1 VEGDEMKVKSVDKE
15 SKRGIIIGIIS
26 ALIASLCC
34 VGPIIIL
41 LLGLSTVSFALSLS
55 KYKLYFLLA
64 GITFATLA
72 IAIYLRQRSKAC
84 SCSYKESIKREKKFL
99 ITTLATVVSIYFL
112 VTYIISPKA
121 FSLLYPQKQISNE
134 GSKNSTLNNL
144 RFLTLKIDGMYCP
157 GCAAGIEYF
166 LLNNVDGV
174 VNAKMYFPSGKGE
187 ITYDPTKISKEK
199 IVEKINSE
207 FPYKAYIIND
217 TNL

>member
-1 VEGDEMKVKSVDKE
+1 MEVKSVDKE

-64 GITFATLA
+64 GITFATLS

-84 SCSYKESIKREKKFL
+84 SCSYKESIKKEKKFL
-99 ITTLATVVSIYFL
+99 ITTLAIIVSIYFL
-112 VTYIISPKA
+112 VTYVISPKA
-121 FSLLYPQKQISNE
+121 FSLLYSQKQVSNE

-144 RFLTLKIDGMYCP
+144 RFLTLKIYGMYCP

-166 LLNNVDGV
+166 LLNYVNGV
-174 VNAKMYFPSGKGE
+174 VNAKVYFPSGKGE
-187 ITYDPTKISKEK
+187 ITYDATKITKEK

-207 FPYKAYIIND
+207 LPYKAYIIND
-217 TNL
+217 TSL

>member
-1 VEGDEMKVKSVDKE
+1 VEEDKVEVKSVNKE
-15 SKRGIIIGIIS
+15 SKRGITIGIIS

-55 KYKLYFLLA
+55 KYKLYFLLG
-64 GITFATLA
+64 GIAFATLA

-99 ITTLATVVSIYFL
+99 ITTLAIIVSIYFL
-112 VTYIISPKA
+112 VTYVISPKA

-134 GSKNSTLNNL
+134 GSKNPTLNNL
-144 RFLTLKIDGMYCP
+144 RFLTLKIDGMYCS
-157 GCAAGIEYF
+157 GCAASIEYF
-166 LLNNVDGV
+166 LLNYVNGII
-174 VNAKMYFPSGKGE
+174 NAKVYFPSGKGE
-187 ITYDPTKISKEK
+187 ITYDTTKISKEK

-217 TNL
+217 TSI

>member
-1 VEGDEMKVKSVDKE
+1 MKGGNKGLKI
-15 SKRGIIIGIIS
+15 GIIIGIIS

-34 VGPIIIL
+34 IGSIIIL
-41 LLGLSTVSFALSLS
+41 LFGLSAFSFVFSLY
-55 KYKLYFLLA
+55 KYNIYFLLA
-64 GITFATLA
+64 GISFATLA
-72 IAIYLRQRSKAC
+72 IAIYIRKRSKAC

-99 ITTLATVVSIYFL
+99 ITTLATIVSIYFL
-112 VTYIISPKA
+112 VTYVISPTA
-121 FSLLYPQKQISNE
+121 FSLLSSQKQISNE
-134 GSKNSTLNNL
+134 VSKNYTLTNL
-144 RFLTLKIDGMYCP
+144 RVLTLKIDGMYCP